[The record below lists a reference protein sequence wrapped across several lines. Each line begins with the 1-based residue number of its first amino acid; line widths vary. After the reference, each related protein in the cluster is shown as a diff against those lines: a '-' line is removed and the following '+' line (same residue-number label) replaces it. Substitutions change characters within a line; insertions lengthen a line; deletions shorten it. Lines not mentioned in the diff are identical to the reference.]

1 MIRTLLL
8 SGLSLLVVAG
18 IIASPGG
25 AFQASL
31 QGLSVWWNIVFPG
44 LLPFLTLLELM
55 LAFGA
60 VHGIGQLL
68 HPLMRRAF
76 KLPGEAG
83 IAVAIGW
90 SGGFPAGAESA
101 GALRKRNAV
110 SRSEGQRLLALA
122 HMPNPLFVLLV
133 VGAGFLHQPG
143 IGAAIL
149 LSIWAAGLLVGL
161 AQSLFVREQREHV
174 APSAGIG
181 ALRRAARAMQEA
193 RRLDGRTFGKALGD
207 AVTASV
213 AKLMAVGGFMIL
225 GSVAVELATPLFQGS
240 LPPSLLPAF
249 IESHIGAYMTST
261 APYSDITW
269 NAAAV
274 AAALSF
280 GGVTALLQA
289 GGALGAVDLSLWRL
303 AVNRLFQAGLAY
315 VIALFI
321 AEPSSRLLAPL
332 LTSAQPVLQQGDHL
346 PAAISYRISE
356 LPALW
361 SYTPL
366 LFTAFAAA
374 LGLLVLLSIGA
385 SRRI

>member
-1 MIRTLLL
+1 MVRTLLL
-8 SGLSLLVVAG
+8 SGLSLLVVAA

-68 HPLMRRAF
+68 QPLMRRAF

-83 IAVAIGW
+83 IAIAIGW
-90 SGGFPAGAESA
+90 SGGYPAGAEA
-101 GALRKRNAV
+101 TGALRKRNAV

-143 IGAAIL
+143 LGAAIL
-149 LSIWAAGLLVGL
+149 IAIWSASLLVGL
-161 AQSLFVREQREHV
+161 AQRLFVREKREQDDKN
-174 APSAGIG
+174 AETGTI
-181 ALRRAARAMQEA
+181 RRAARAMREA

-225 GSVAVELATPLFQGS
+225 GSVAVQLAAPLFMGN
-240 LPPSLLPAF
+240 LPPALLPAF
-249 IESHIGAYMTST
+249 IESHIGAYAAAS
-261 APYSDITW
+261 ASYSGIAW
-269 NAAAV
+269 NAAA
-274 AAALSF
+274 AAATLSF

-289 GGALGAVDLSLWRL
+289 GGALGSVDLSLWKL
-303 AVNRLFQAGLAY
+303 AANRLIQAGLAFG
-315 VIALFI
+315 IALFI
-321 AEPSSRLLAPL
+321 AKPVSQLLAPL
-332 LTSAQPVLQQGDHL
+332 LTSAQPVLQQGERL
-346 PAAISYRISE
+346 PAAIGYRLSE

-361 SYTPL
+361 VYTPL
-366 LFTAFAAA
+366 LLAAFASAI
-374 LGLLVLLSIGA
+374 GLLAFLSYSV
-385 SRRI
+385 SRRS

>member
-1 MIRTLLL
+1 MVRTLIL
-8 SGLSLLVVAG
+8 SGLSLLVVVA

-83 IAVAIGW
+83 VAVAIGW
-90 SGGFPAGAESA
+90 SGGYPAGAEAA

-133 VGAGFLHQPG
+133 VGAGFLHRPG
-143 IGAAIL
+143 LGAAIL
-149 LSIWAAGLLVGL
+149 ISIWTAGLFVGL
-161 AQSLFVREQREHV
+161 AHGLFVPERNESDREE
-174 APSAGIG
+174 AEIG
-181 ALRRAARAMQEA
+181 VLRRAARAMKEA

-225 GSVAVELATPLFQGS
+225 GSVAVQLATPLFMGM
-240 LPPSLLPAF
+240 LPPALLPAV
-249 IESHIGAYMTST
+249 IESHIGAYATST
-261 APYSDITW
+261 APYSGMTW

-280 GGVTALLQA
+280 GGITALLQA
-289 GGALGAVDLSLWRL
+289 GGALGTVDLSIWRL
-303 AVNRLFQAGLAY
+303 ALNRLIQAVLAFGITLI
-315 VIALFI
+315 IADP
-321 AEPSSRLLAPL
+321 ASRLLAPL
-332 LTSAQPVLQQGDHL
+332 LTSAQPVLQQGDRL
-346 PAAISYRISE
+346 PSAIGYRISQ

-361 SYTPL
+361 GYAPIMVA
-366 LFTAFAAA
+366 AFAAA
-374 LGLLVLLSIGA
+374 IGLLALLSYGLP
-385 SRRI
+385 RKN